1 MIFAVKSDMNFEPR
15 GNVDLGAVAIGYT
28 TPAPWRR
35 YLGGLSAINGVKA
48 QVDFK
53 IERNAGA
60 ASVDLTLRL
69 KTAGG
74 VVLGDKA
81 VTIPTG
87 GTLNDSM
94 PVDVGA
100 VNGGSALFLEVDV
113 TTADAGTTATI
124 DAVLAT
130 ETPIISFG
138 C

>member
-1 MIFAVKSDMNFEPR
+1 MIFAVKSDMVFEPR
-15 GNVDLGAVAIGYT
+15 GPVDLETAVVAYT
-28 TPAPWRR
+28 TPQTWRR
-35 YLGGLSAINGVKA
+35 YLGGLSAINGVRA

-53 IERNAGA
+53 IERDAGA
-60 ASVDLTLRL
+60 ASVDLTIRL

-74 VVLGDKA
+74 VVVGSKDVSVA
-81 VTIPTG
+81 TG
-87 GTLNDSM
+87 ETLNDSM

-100 VNGGSALFLEVDV
+100 VNGGSALYIEVEV
-113 TTADAGTTATI
+113 TSADSGTTATI